1 MAVDMGV
8 IDQWLVK
15 NANGLELDFLSLQ
28 GLWTEAQ
35 YLKLTDQT
43 NHLIEFTDG
52 VIEVLPMPTREHQ
65 KISAYLYR
73 TFFAVAEELG
83 GIVLYAP
90 LRLQVRPGK
99 FREPDLCL
107 LLDEQDP
114 RNENAFWLGTDLV
127 IEIVSPDK
135 PRRDTEEKPIDYAE
149 GGIPEYWIVNPID
162 QTITVL
168 TLAGEDYVTHGLF
181 RRGEQ
186 VTSAL
191 LPLIAL
197 DVDAVFKA

>member
-1 MAVDMGV
+1 
-8 IDQWLVK
+8 
-15 NANGLELDFLSLQ
+15 
-28 GLWTEAQ
+28 
-35 YLKLTDQT
+35 
-43 NHLIEFTDG
+43 LIEFTDG
-52 VIEVLPMPTREHQ
+52 VIELLPMPTRQHQ

-73 TFFAVAEELG
+73 TFFAIAEALG

-114 RNENAFWLGTDLV
+114 RNENAFWLSADLV

-135 PRRDTEEKPIDYAE
+135 PARDTEEKPIDYAE
-149 GGIPEYWIVNPID
+149 GDIPEYSIVNPID

-168 TLAGEDYVTHGLF
+168 TLLDDEYVAHGIF

-191 LPLIAL
+191 LPSLAQN
-197 DVDAVFKA
+197 VDAVFKA